1 MLLKIK
7 PLKIISSLISY
18 YSFFVH
24 VFNYL
29 EYTHTHTHTHTRTH
43 THNKGKAVLYGYL
56 QKTIAI
62 DSNEK
67 KTMF

>member
-7 PLKIISSLISY
+7 PLKMIGSLISY

-29 EYTHTHTHTHTRTH
+29 EYIYTHTL
-43 THNKGKAVLYGYL
+43 NKGKAVLYGYL